1 MMGEVSCIQLDL
13 DISSASVWTE
23 QAAMNNCECLSW
35 NITNGDDNDG
45 IMNDLCVEK
54 MLSAVSQN
62 NDQTKRMTT

>member
-1 MMGEVSCIQLDL
+1 MMGEVSCILRDL
-13 DISSASVWTE
+13 DISSVWTE
-23 QAAMNNCECLSW
+23 QAAMNNCRCLLW

-54 MLSAVSQN
+54 MLSAGSQN

>member
-1 MMGEVSCIQLDL
+1 MMGEVSCILLDL
-13 DISSASVWTE
+13 DISSVWTE
-23 QAAMNNCECLSW
+23 QAAMNNCECLLW
-35 NITNGDDNDG
+35 NITNGDDNDR

>member
-1 MMGEVSCIQLDL
+1 
-13 DISSASVWTE
+13 
-23 QAAMNNCECLSW
+23 MNNCRCLLW

-54 MLSAVSQN
+54 MLSAGSQN